1 MEKSDI
7 NTLINTALSTENINY
22 MNSEG
27 MELFKK
33 NLENKTK
40 EDTALKIFLYF
51 FPVNSSLEKNYKEFW
66 FMKYKDVENY
76 NEYKFAIDI
85 LQCYNQYLSDKNS
98 EAFDYNILEKI
109 TLFKDYKFIVE
120 FLGAL
125 KDYNSKIIA
134 IFSYIEKDP
143 SYFASAFE
151 IIIEPEKIQ
160 KKSCIN
166 KIKDYLER
174 KNALL
179 KLQKSIEMIKIY
191 SDLLEKEKA
200 SKTDLIND
208 VNFLKKEVIGL
219 KKDKATLNGSI
230 TKLQIDNA
238 TLNGSITKLQID
250 NATLN
255 ENITNLQNDNA
266 TLNENITN
274 LQNDNEEL
282 KKNNMTL
289 NKNISKMENDISELK
304 DRLEQIDTRDTI
316 KMSLRYLY
324 KILFARFSGEMK
336 RVTNIWEQIDEVKQ
350 ILSKPEFIRFANVS
364 KFIDYINWTGLNNLN
379 EKAHDSSQKTR
390 NFKGIEKYF
399 KGISSLVTSYVAN
412 FFEEL
417 PNVNEFIRLNLLLY
431 KDPKSVDA
439 EFEKIQTYKDAYIAV
454 FEKKKLK

>member
-33 NLENKTK
+33 NLENKTI
-40 EDTALKIFLYF
+40 EDKTALKIFLYF

-151 IIIEPEKIQ
+151 IIIEPQKIQ

-179 KLQKSIEMIKIY
+179 NLQKSIEMIKIY

-208 VNFLKKEVIGL
+208 VNFLKKEVNGL
-219 KKDKATLNGSI
+219 KKDNATLNGSITKLQIDNATLNGSI

-255 ENITNLQNDNA
+255 ENITNLQNDN
-266 TLNENITN
+266 EK
-274 LQNDNEEL
+274 L
-282 KKNNMTL
+282 KK
-289 NKNISKMENDISELK
+289 II
-304 DRLEQIDTRDTI
+304 
-316 KMSLRYLY
+316 
-324 KILFARFSGEMK
+324 
-336 RVTNIWEQIDEVKQ
+336 
-350 ILSKPEFIRFANVS
+350 
-364 KFIDYINWTGLNNLN
+364 
-379 EKAHDSSQKTR
+379 
-390 NFKGIEKYF
+390 
-399 KGISSLVTSYVAN
+399 
-412 FFEEL
+412 
-417 PNVNEFIRLNLLLY
+417 
-431 KDPKSVDA
+431 
-439 EFEKIQTYKDAYIAV
+439 
-454 FEKKKLK
+454 